1 METANRSIS
10 SGTALVGLAEEEA
23 LWERRDDPAAR
34 EELAGRYIDFARG
47 IALSFRTGS
56 ESVDDLVQVASLAL
70 VKAIDRFDPS
80 RGIPFQAF
88 ASPTIS
94 GELKR
99 HFRDRVSPVRVPRSL
114 YERIAEVD
122 NAVSDLSAELRRG
135 PSVAEIADELETAEY
150 EVLEAIEA
158 KQSRYPVSMESP
170 GRSGP
175 DEVAPAE
182 RIGTEDDTFDEVEH
196 NLTLRTAADELSET
210 DRRVLLLRFR
220 EDLTQSEIAERIG
233 YSQMHVSRILRRSI
247 ETMRQALDPEL
258 A

>member
-1 METANRSIS
+1 M
-10 SGTALVGLAEEEA
+10 
-23 LWERRDDPAAR
+23 
-34 EELAGRYIDFARG
+34 
-47 IALSFRTGS
+47 
-56 ESVDDLVQVASLAL
+56 
-70 VKAIDRFDPS
+70 
-80 RGIPFQAF
+80 
-88 ASPTIS
+88 
-94 GELKR
+94 
-99 HFRDRVSPVRVPRSL
+99 
-114 YERIAEVD
+114 
-122 NAVSDLSAELRRG
+122 SDLSAELRRG
-135 PSVAEIADELETAEY
+135 PSVAEIADELDTAEY

-196 NLTLRTAADELSET
+196 NLTLRAAADELSET
-210 DRRVLLLRFR
+210 DRRVLRLRFR